1 MKELYQ
7 MKGEGQSIRGI
18 ARELGLSRNSVRKY
32 LRFEGV
38 PQARPRPRRTSKLDP
53 YTGYIDGR
61 LSDGLD
67 NCVALLR
74 ELRGLG
80 YQGGYSILKEYVKP
94 RRRPRQPRAT
104 ARFETEPGDQAQV
117 GWGSFAYT
125 GEDGRKRRL
134 WAFVMVLG
142 RDEEGRPE
150 WNLRMLD
157 LSFRVGFEMRLC
169 RPYRAQTKG
178 KVESEVKY
186 VRRNPV
192 QARGRLSG
200 PRCGSPVTPT

>member
-1 MKELYQ
+1 MLKGGKMKELYQ

-32 LRFEGV
+32 LRSEGV
-38 PQARPRPRRTSKLDP
+38 PQAKPRPRRTSKLDP

-94 RRRPRQPRAT
+94 RRRSRQPRAT
-104 ARFETEPGDQAQV
+104 ARFETEPG
-117 GWGSFAYT
+117 
-125 GEDGRKRRL
+125 E
-134 WAFVMVLG
+134 
-142 RDEEGRPE
+142 
-150 WNLRMLD
+150 
-157 LSFRVGFEMRLC
+157 
-169 RPYRAQTKG
+169 
-178 KVESEVKY
+178 
-186 VRRNPV
+186 
-192 QARGRLSG
+192 
-200 PRCGSPVTPT
+200 